1 MTEEKGLGKKKA
13 IVAIA
18 RRLAELLY
26 TLLKQGTEYEVRRF
40 SGGRQG
46 GAAEALAKEALAG

>member
-1 MTEEKGLGKKKA
+1 MTEEKGLGKKK
-13 IVAIA
+13 AIA

-26 TLLKQGTEYEVRRF
+26 TLLMQGTEYEERRF
-40 SGGRQG
+40 SGGKQG